1 IRAVAAKRHV
11 TNGAR
16 AAKTSVPTFGICFKL
31 TVITLA
37 FVGIRVAIKATKVTR
52 LATLKTMSLI
62 LLLSFSGK
70 QFRQLLVPAGHL
82 QYYRAEHKIEQNE
95 KENFILGQTRTKTQF
110 QSMSS
115 INDGWH

>member
-1 IRAVAAKRHV
+1 
-11 TNGAR
+11 
-16 AAKTSVPTFGICFKL
+16 
-31 TVITLA
+31 
-37 FVGIRVAIKATKVTR
+37 
-52 LATLKTMSLI
+52 MSLI

-115 INDGWH
+115 INDGWHWEGNTSSVDFGSSLGFDSVSDSVSDSTYLHSLISRSYQTAQ